1 MPARDARGRN
11 HPSDSETEVPF
22 DLSAP
27 DAVTRLLAYHRGTFG
42 DAVMLADENP
52 EPPEAPESA
61 PAGQQQEQP
70 KPAGD
75 EPLGDSGKRA
85 LERERADRKAAQK
98 TASELQAAL
107 DAANAKLTARE
118 REDMSEQQRVAA
130 ERDDWRTRYETEQ
143 AARAELALT
152 NLRMEVAI
160 SKGIPS
166 HAHRLVGETREEIEA
181 DADAFKAELPTP
193 QTPERVKYT
202 DPAAGGTN
210 TAGGRPGSVAEAMEA
225 YRASR
230 TRDNGDSK

>member
-1 MPARDARGRN
+1 MRGGET
-11 HPSDSETEVPF
+11 PSDSETEVPF

-27 DAVTRLLAYHRGTFG
+27 DAITRLLAYHRGQFG
-42 DAVMLADENP
+42 DSVMLADENP
-52 EPPEAPESA
+52 ETPDEPSSA
-61 PAGQQQEQP
+61 PAGQEPQEQP
-70 KPAGD
+70 KPSGD
-75 EPLGDSGKRA
+75 EPLGESGKRA

-166 HAHRLVGETREEIEA
+166 HAHRLVGATREEIEA
-181 DADAFKAELPTP
+181 DAEAFKAELPTP

-230 TRDNGDSK
+230 TRNNGDSK